1 MGGRAGG
8 LEHFSMHP
16 INVLSGCFFIRTE
29 ASMPFNCLTARRNDQ
44 RLRVNTTMSSMD
56 RT

>member
-1 MGGRAGG
+1 
-8 LEHFSMHP
+8 MHP